1 MNSECCPGSFRFFDY
16 SIIKRCIPRNFAML
30 LLKKSSRRNTKGS
43 TQKTTSQINMKSFP
57 IPSSEGKTKIPLSN
71 CRSRQNPTR
80 IIIAVRTHPASA
92 TYLHLS
98 IPTTIQP
105 ISAPALATRKTTAPA
120 ISNLPTYTRMDG
132 LKPSWPS
139 LDQPFDPDRGPLMQP

>member
-1 MNSECCPGSFRFFDY
+1 
-16 SIIKRCIPRNFAML
+16 
-30 LLKKSSRRNTKGS
+30 
-43 TQKTTSQINMKSFP
+43 MKSFP
-57 IPSSEGKTKIPLSN
+57 KPSSEGKRKIPSSN
-71 CRSRQNPTR
+71 CRSRKNPTR